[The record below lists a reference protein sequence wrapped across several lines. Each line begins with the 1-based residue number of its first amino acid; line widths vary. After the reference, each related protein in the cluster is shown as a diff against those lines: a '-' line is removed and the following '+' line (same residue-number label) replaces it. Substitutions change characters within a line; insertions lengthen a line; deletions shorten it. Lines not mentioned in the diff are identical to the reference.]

1 LLKVIALQAPV
12 SDREQAIWEVGKYDG
27 MIQLANKMKQE
38 GKEDEMI
45 PREAFWAPIT
55 ASRYLDLHEKG
66 GTDDFFSSD
75 WTDEELLGRLGHMSN
90 KPDRKVLVAFSG
102 SDEYV
107 PKELDSKRMSER
119 LCKAING
126 GKESGVAIECFLAN
140 ANHNL
145 SESEGDKEM
154 FARKVAECLQGL

>member
-1 LLKVIALQAPV
+1 
-12 SDREQAIWEVGKYDG
+12 
-27 MIQLANKMKQE
+27 
-38 GKEDEMI
+38 
-45 PREAFWAPIT
+45 
-55 ASRYLDLHEKG
+55 
-66 GTDDFFSSD
+66 
-75 WTDEELLGRLGHMSN
+75 MSN

-126 GKESGVAIECFLAN
+126 GKDCGVAIECFLAN

-154 FARKVAECLQGL
+154 FAQKVAECFRGL

>member
-1 LLKVIALQAPV
+1 M
-12 SDREQAIWEVGKYDG
+12 SDREEAIWDTGKYDT
-27 MIQLANKMKQE
+27 MIEVANKME
-38 GKEDEMI
+38 RERKESEMM

-55 ASRYLDLHEKG
+55 ATRYLDLLAKG

-75 WTDEELLGRLGHMSN
+75 WTDEELADRLGHMSS

-107 PKELDSKRMSER
+107 PKELDSKQMSKR

-126 GKESGVAIECFLAN
+126 GKEDGVAIELFLPN

-145 SESEGDKEM
+145 SEGKGDKET
-154 FARKVAECLQGL
+154 FAQKVSECLKNI